1 MAGGWRRASW
11 TSVESAINS
20 SDLRSMA
27 IPNPIVASICG
38 GIKLYFGRRSGGA
51 MWTVRYEEGLRASG
65 FLERGA
71 IIAGMNVI
79 AQRMV

>member
-1 MAGGWRRASW
+1 
-11 TSVESAINS
+11 
-20 SDLRSMA
+20 
-27 IPNPIVASICG
+27 
-38 GIKLYFGRRSGGA
+38 